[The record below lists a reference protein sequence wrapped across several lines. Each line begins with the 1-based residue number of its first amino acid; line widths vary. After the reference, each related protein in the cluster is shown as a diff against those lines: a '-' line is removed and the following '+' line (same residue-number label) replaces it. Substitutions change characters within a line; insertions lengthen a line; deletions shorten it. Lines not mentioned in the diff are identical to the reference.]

1 MKRFLAP
8 LIVFAVLGVFL
19 AAALSHDPRR
29 LPSALIGKPA
39 PAFDL
44 PQLQTS
50 GARLS
55 PAALRGQVWILNV
68 WASWCESCRDEHA
81 LLVEFARRKVVP
93 IYGLNYKDERG
104 AALEWISRA
113 GNPYVASLV
122 DRTGQ
127 VGIDYGVYGVP
138 ETFVIDRHGVIRY
151 RHAGPLSEVS
161 LDSTILPLVRQLQGE
176 RTDE

>member
-8 LIVFAVLGVFL
+8 LIVFAALSFFL

-44 PQLQTS
+44 PQLQTA

-55 PAALRGQVWILNV
+55 PATLRGQVWVLNV
-68 WASWCESCRDEHA
+68 WASWCQSCRDEHA
-81 LLVEFARRKVVP
+81 LLVELARRNVAP
-93 IYGLNYKDERG
+93 IYGLDYKDEPE

-113 GNPYVASLV
+113 GNPYVASIV

-127 VGIDYGVYGVP
+127 TGINYGVYGVP
-138 ETFVIDRHGVIRY
+138 ETFVIDKHGVIRY
-151 RHAGPLSEVS
+151 RHAGPLSAAS
-161 LDSTILPLVRQLQGE
+161 LDSKILPLVQQLQCE